1 MRIIPGSI
9 SEVIVAVDVIQ
20 VLVGESFE
28 RVAGLVLVLVQVVA
42 YVRDGDR
49 AAREGRI
56 LAYTWPKGW
65 VFRDFLE
72 LLRRHE
78 VLNVDNFVLPLL
90 EL

>member
-1 MRIIPGSI
+1 MRIIPGSM

-56 LAYTWPKGW
+56 LAHTRPKGW
-65 VFRDFLE
+65 VFRNFLE
-72 LLRRHE
+72 LLRCHK